1 MDYNNIG
8 KVIYLFRKQKKISR
22 SDLCS
27 GICSEKQLY
36 RIETLKSIP
45 SIYLVQQLS
54 YCLGVDLT
62 SYLAY
67 SFCDDPVYVTQ
78 KIEEIETHYL
88 NRNYAGVIKCI
99 QKFDKY
105 YYKYFEIEQI
115 MRWYETIAM
124 SNENLIDLSYD
135 ILLEL
140 LAIST
145 NKSLIELCTSYL
157 TDNELRIIHSII
169 SLYCKNGDFSSAKSL
184 LLPLIK
190 NLEHLHFT
198 KNNSIYLQLLYNLSK
213 LYYIEKRYSAS
224 IHTAKAGIDFCR
236 KNNFLHILPDFFYI
250 YGQCYEACG
259 DISKATENFRY
270 FIYLYE
276 IQGHNIYSEKCKKD
290 LIEKYSDIIK

>member
-1 MDYNNIG
+1 MNYNNIG
-8 KVIYLFRKQKKISR
+8 KVIYLFRKQNEISR
-22 SDLCS
+22 SDLCN

-54 YCLGVDLT
+54 YRLGVNLT
-62 SYLAY
+62 CYLIY
-67 SFCDDPVYVTQ
+67 SFCDNPIYVTQ
-78 KIEEIETHYL
+78 KIKEIEFYYL

-99 QKFDKY
+99 QMFDKY
-105 YYKYFEIEQI
+105 YYKHFEIEQI

-157 TDNELRIIHSII
+157 TDNELRIVHSII

-198 KNNSIYLQLLYNLSK
+198 KNKSVYLQLLYNLSK
-213 LYYIEKRYSAS
+213 LYYIEENYFDS
-224 IHTAKAGIDFCR
+224 IHAAKAGIDFCR
-236 KNNFLHILPDFFYI
+236 TNNFLRILPDFFYI
-250 YGQCYEACG
+250 CGQCYEACE
-259 DISKATENFRY
+259 DISKALEYFRY

-276 IQGHNIYSEKCKKD
+276 IQGHNVYSEKCKKN
-290 LIEKYSDIIK
+290 LIKRYPDII

>member
-8 KVIYLFRKQKKISR
+8 KVIFLFRKQKKISR

-45 SIYLVQQLS
+45 SIYLIQQLS
-54 YCLGVDLT
+54 YRLGVNLT
-62 SYLAY
+62 SYLTY
-67 SFCDDPVYVTQ
+67 SFCENPIYVTQ
-78 KIEEIETHYL
+78 KIKEIESHYL
-88 NRNYAGVIKCI
+88 NRNYIEVIKCI
-99 QKFDKY
+99 QMFDKN
-105 YYKYFEIEQI
+105 YYKYLEIEQI

-135 ILLEL
+135 ILLKL
-140 LAIST
+140 LAMST

-157 TDNELRIIHSII
+157 TDNELRITHSII
-169 SLYCKNGDFSSAKSL
+169 SLYCKKGDYKSAKHL
-184 LLPLIK
+184 LIPLIK
-190 NLEHLHFT
+190 NLENLHYT

-213 LYYIEKRYSAS
+213 LYYIEKKYSDS
-224 IHTAKAGIDFCR
+224 IHTAKTGINFCR
-236 KNNFLHILPDFFYI
+236 TNNFLHILPDFFYI
-250 YGQCYEACG
+250 YGQCYEASG
-259 DISKATENFRY
+259 DISKAIEYFRY

-290 LIEKYSDIIK
+290 LIEKYSDII